1 MMAEDMVTHMT
12 DDPTRSIAIERDGA
26 VARVT
31 VARPP
36 VNALDA
42 ALCDELADAFD
53 ALAGDAAVG
62 AVVLAGAGDAFSA
75 GLDLRA
81 LPQLD
86 AAGQNELLRAL
97 NRVFST
103 IYAAPL
109 PVVAAVAGHAI
120 AGGLVLA
127 LCADVRIAAPRG
139 RHGLTEVAV
148 GVRYP
153 VGALEV
159 VAAELGPAAARRL
172 VLGAGLHDAAALHA
186 LGAYDELADDPL
198 ARATAVAAELAGF
211 PRIAYGA
218 SKRALRA
225 APIARIET
233 ALREGD
239 PLAGRWLAPELH
251 AAIRARL
258 RRP

>member
-1 MMAEDMVTHMT
+1 MGA
-12 DDPTRSIAIERDGA
+12 DDRTTSTITIDRDGP
-26 VARVT
+26 VVRLT

-53 ALAGDAAVG
+53 LVAGDETAG
-62 AVVLAGAGDAFSA
+62 AVVLAGAGEAFSA
-75 GLDLRA
+75 GLELRA
-81 LPQLD
+81 LPALD
-86 AAGQNELLRAL
+86 TAGQNELLRAL
-97 NRVFST
+97 NRVFLA

-109 PVVAAVAGHAI
+109 PVVAAVGGHAI

-127 LCADVRIAAPRG
+127 LCADHRVAAPRG

-159 VAAELGPAAARRL
+159 SRGELTPAAARRL
-172 VLGAGLHDAAALHA
+172 VLGAGLHDAAELHA
-186 LGAYDELADDPL
+186 LGVYDELADDVL
-198 ARATAVAAELAGF
+198 ARAGEVATLLAGH
-211 PRIAYGA
+211 PRSVYEA

-225 APIARIET
+225 EAIGRIER
-233 ALREGD
+233 ALEDGD
-239 PLAGRWLAPELH
+239 PLTDRWLPPEVH
-251 AAIRARL
+251 AAIRGRL
-258 RRP
+258 SPGGR